1 MFYRVIALCLQK
13 VVMQKTKNSEIQFSP
28 QTVLKGTLKGFEL
41 NKRRIPE
48 YGKIKIP
55 SKLSTNNWIQKDM
68 KYKTS
73 KWNINKVFIP
83 SERSMEFENN
93 AFVQKSMEQ

>member
-1 MFYRVIALCLQK
+1 
-13 VVMQKTKNSEIQFSP
+13 MQKIKNSEIQFSP
-28 QTVLKGTLKGFEL
+28 QTVLKGTLRGTEL

-55 SKLSTNNWIQKDM
+55 AKSSAKNWIQKDM

-73 KWNINKVFIP
+73 KWNVNKVFIP